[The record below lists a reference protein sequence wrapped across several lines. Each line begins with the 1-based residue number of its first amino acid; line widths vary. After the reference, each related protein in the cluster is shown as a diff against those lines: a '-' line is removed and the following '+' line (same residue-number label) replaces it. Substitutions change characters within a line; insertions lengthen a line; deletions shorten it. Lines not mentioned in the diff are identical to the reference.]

1 MLNKEID
8 RLYLLIGRIATDFS
22 SIETIWYL
30 IFTALIHQTPRP
42 AADAIF
48 HQIKTGYQQRQ
59 MIVAVANATLPKDSE
74 ALLSIRELAIRT
86 RTVAERRNAVLHSAI
101 YIMEAAIPPHIAAMG
116 ISKRS
121 PLADKD
127 IAQEIA
133 DLYRTVAHLELDM
146 HALRFRMIKSID
158 PKSDLEANLAR
169 VETER
174 LSLVRRLE
182 TDSAMKPIE
191 R

>member
-30 IFTALIHQTPRP
+30 IFTTLIHQTPRP

-59 MIVAVANATLPKDSE
+59 MIVAVANATFPKDSE
-74 ALLSIRELAIRT
+74 SLLSIRELAIRT

-116 ISKRS
+116 IYPAPQHTLCVRS
-121 PLADKD
+121 M
-127 IAQEIA
+127 
-133 DLYRTVAHLELDM
+133 R
-146 HALRFRMIKSID
+146 
-158 PKSDLEANLAR
+158 
-169 VETER
+169 
-174 LSLVRRLE
+174 
-182 TDSAMKPIE
+182 
-191 R
+191 